1 MLDLRQE
8 GFLASGFA
16 MGYCIGPVITGILL
30 DTWQTV
36 QHRGTRITPWPLV
49 VTTQSDDDRSNRV
62 RAGEWGISRWQPDTI
77 TTQSPVFFLL
87 DMLGGFLFFWEPGTS
102 TPLNQG
108 QVGKATNIDFV
119 CKSTG
124 TLPSCHWIGFSLAT
138 LKSEASFLWGSNKTL
153 VYFIWLPSLCR
164 KNYLNMIGEAV
175 KFYIIICHISPEQWI
190 VDMICVCTIINT
202 D

>member
-1 MLDLRQE
+1 MSDVFGDRKLQRGNPRLVNSSAELQDIAASQMLDLRQE

-138 LKSEASFLWGSNKTL
+138 LKSEASFLWAVTKPWFILFDCPACVGKT
-153 VYFIWLPSLCR
+153 I
-164 KNYLNMIGEAV
+164 
-175 KFYIIICHISPEQWI
+175 
-190 VDMICVCTIINT
+190 
-202 D
+202 